1 MKADREAKMRIAVEK
16 GKGKGGVKVVK
27 VEGGV
32 EKEKEV
38 IIRRKIVSLKWKPW
52 NYDDVSRDWNKIYS
66 V

>member
-1 MKADREAKMRIAVEK
+1 MRIAVEK

-27 VEGGV
+27 VEGGG

-38 IIRRKIVSLKWKPW
+38 IIRHKIVSLKWTPW
-52 NYDDVSRDWNKIYS
+52 NYDNFSRDWNKIYS